1 MKKKD
6 KQELR
11 SKTISQLEKEL
22 LEKEKALI
30 EARIKLVK
38 RQLKNTNLPRFLRVD
53 IAVIR
58 TIINEK
64 LALKKDK
71 NETK

>member
-11 SKTISQLEKEL
+11 SKTVSQLEKEL
-22 LEKEKALI
+22 LEKEKALV

-38 RQLKNTNLPRFLRVD
+38 RQLKNTNVPRLLKVD

-58 TIINEK
+58 TIITEK
-64 LALKKDK
+64 LSEKENK
-71 NETK
+71 NEIE